1 MSTQA
6 PTSGKTKTLPYDIF
20 RFVTPPLQTPYGQ
33 GLAYISPEKIKSGIQ
48 WMAGL
53 ITDFLPNEAT
63 TPVGLFLPIPQKC
76 TVTPSSPKHSKKR
89 MWRLFTAMF
98 VQRGGAAKLSFW
110 GKLYA
115 KDSLLI
121 STFRSIAR
129 LASTTQPQKG
139 IQRLLLL
146 GASLYKHSCLKGTL
160 SRGTSPTARG
170 TALPIAFFLCTNIG
184 VNFGHFSPRGGQ
196 RPEGNR

>member
-6 PTSGKTKTLPYDIF
+6 PTNGKTKTLPYSIF
-20 RFVTPPLQTPYGQ
+20 RFVTPPLQTPHGQ

-48 WMAGL
+48 WTAGL

-76 TVTPSSPKHSKKR
+76 TVAPSPKHSKKC

-115 KDSLLI
+115 KDSLLTG
-121 STFRSIAR
+121 TFRSIAR

-139 IQRLLLL
+139 AKRLLLL
-146 GASLYKHSCLKGTL
+146 GASLYKHSCSKGTL
-160 SRGTSPTARG
+160 SRITGPNARG
-170 TALPIAFFLCTNIG
+170 AALPGGFLLCTNIAA
-184 VNFGHFSPRGGQ
+184 NFGHFSLRGGQ
-196 RPEGNR
+196 RPERSR